1 MFIIELN
8 PGTLTYLTK
17 LMDAPG
23 VTVRS
28 EDVMSHAQ
36 IRQQLANPTE
46 SSKLVEQLKQQGV
59 QEYLS
64 KQVRPADPGAG
75 GPEGG
80 APVVPLNR

>member
-1 MFIIELN
+1 MFIIELT
-8 PGTLTYLTK
+8 PSTLIYLTK

-23 VTVRS
+23 VTVKS

-46 SSKLVEQLKQQGV
+46 SPKLVEQLKQQGI

-64 KQVRPADPGAG
+64 KQVPPADPGAG
-75 GPEGG
+75 NPDGG
-80 APVVPLNR
+80 ASVVPLNR